1 MKEHKR
7 DIKNFSE
14 ISNTA
19 KHANNEKHSFDLDN
33 SNILSYES
41 NWKRRIIK
49 ESLFTNEMQ
58 NNAIN
63 DVKFKLNVFK

>member
-19 KHANNEKHSFDLDN
+19 KHANNEKHSFDI
-33 SNILSYES
+33 SNR
-41 NWKRRIIK
+41 NKII
-49 ESLFTNEMQ
+49 F
-58 NNAIN
+58 
-63 DVKFKLNVFK
+63 VKIKK